1 MDQSTKQSI
10 REANKKFLMKEYKM
24 FQNKKTLIVALIVPI
39 LSLIA
44 LTSYKKYILAVGYE
58 IVLPISGY
66 DPRDLLSGHYITY
79 RIEYGISEICSNQY
93 ESRIAYVCLEPN
105 KSVNFSVPLSC
116 TKMIEGECNYGQF
129 KAGIEKYFVP
139 EDKAKYLESQIRSK
153 SASIVLSVTRN
164 GRAQVKDLLLDGQPW
179 KDLPIDSQ

>member
-1 MDQSTKQSI
+1 
-10 REANKKFLMKEYKM
+10 M
-24 FQNKKTLIVALIVPI
+24 FQNKKNLIVALIVPI

-58 IVLPISGY
+58 IILPISGY

-129 KAGIEKYFVP
+129 KAGIEKYFAP